1 MSKLQRL
8 VDKYNS
14 EYSSLFLAFAS
25 ENSLP
30 LDIDLWPEDKQ
41 SEWSSISEDLT
52 SKLDKASE
60 ELRNLP
66 LDKREEEDWYMID
79 VTIDT
84 LDGPEYE
91 TIDVRKVSLER
102 LQNICM
108 MFPKYNDYYFEKV
121 ANSL

>member
-30 LDIDLWPEDKQ
+30 LDTDLWPEDKQ

-60 ELRNLP
+60 ELRSLP